1 MIPATP
7 VSPKVTASLGGGGA
21 GVAIST
27 ILVWLL
33 TSNGVD
39 VPEPVATAIG
49 ALITAGLASIAA
61 YRKRDYLRDMGKI
74 AEETAP
80 RKD

>member
-1 MIPATP
+1 MTPATP

-21 GVAIST
+21 GVALGI
-27 ILVWLL
+27 IVVWLL

-39 VPEPVATAIG
+39 VPEPVGTAIG
-49 ALITAGLASIAA
+49 SLLTLALGSGAA
-61 YRKRDYLRDMGKI
+61 YLKRDYLRDKGKV

>member
-1 MIPATP
+1 MTP
-7 VSPKVTASLGGGGA
+7 VTPLSPKVTASVGGGGA

-39 VPEPVATAIG
+39 VPEPVASAIG

-61 YRKRDYLRDMGKI
+61 YRKRDYLRDIGKI
-74 AEETAP
+74 AEETTP
-80 RKD
+80 GKD

>member
-1 MIPATP
+1 MTP
-7 VSPKVTASLGGGGA
+7 VTPLSPKVTASVGGGGA

-49 ALITAGLASIAA
+49 SLITAGLASIAA
-61 YRKRDYLRDMGKI
+61 YRKRDYLRDLGKV
-74 AEETAP
+74 AEETTP
-80 RKD
+80 GKD